1 MRQIS
6 PQGVQLIKSEESLRL
21 TPYRDAVGK
30 WTVGWGSTR
39 DVVAGRDIT
48 ETEAE
53 QRFQADVHDAV
64 ATIYQAVPHEIVD
77 GLPQASF
84 DALVSFV
91 FNVGRQAFWRANGS
105 HTDFW
110 RAVTGKDL
118 VEVARQMQRWNK
130 GRVHGKLTV
139 LPGLVRR
146 RGKEA
151 AMWGAGLRQADSR
164 IQSAS
169 VTENDLADDAT
180 VEPVEPRNKMLEHP
194 GAVAATGAGAAGVG
208 AAATAL
214 TAAGQGMTYSGDHVA
229 LIIGLALILVGA
241 GLLVWM
247 ARR

>member
-1 MRQIS
+1 MRSVS
-6 PQGVQLIKSEESLRL
+6 PQGLQLIKGEEGKRL
-21 TPYRDAVGK
+21 TAYRDAVGV
-30 WTVGWGSTR
+30 WTIGYGHTKGVKEGWQIT
-39 DVVAGRDIT
+39 DVQ
-48 ETEAE
+48 AE
-53 QRFQADVHDAV
+53 QYLRSDAQDTIR
-64 ATIYQAVPHEIVD
+64 TIYDAIPAQVVD
-77 GLPQASF
+77 GLPQACF

-91 FNVGRQAFWRANGS
+91 FNVGRQAFWRADRS

-110 RAVTGKDL
+110 RAVMGNDL
-118 VEVARQMQRWNK
+118 TDVARQMQRWVK
-130 GRVHGKLTV
+130 GRVGGKLVV

-169 VTENDLADDAT
+169 VTEQDLADDAT
-180 VEPVEPRNKMLEHP
+180 VQPEEPRRKLSEHP
-194 GAVAATGAGAAGVG
+194 AAVAATGASAAGVG

-247 ARR
+247 SRR

>member
-1 MRQIS
+1 MRSVS
-6 PQGVQLIKSEESLRL
+6 PQGINLIKSEEQLRL
-21 TPYRDAVGK
+21 EPYRDAVGK

-39 DVVAGRDIT
+39 DVEPGHDIT
-48 ETEAE
+48 EAEAE
-53 QRFQADVHDAV
+53 QRLAVDVRDAV
-64 ATIYQAVPHEIVD
+64 ATIYSAVPHEIVD

-84 DALVSFV
+84 DALVSFT
-91 FNVGRQAFWRANGS
+91 FNVGRQAFWRKNGQ

-110 RAVTGKDL
+110 RALTGNDL
-118 VEVARQMQRWNK
+118 TNVARQMQRWVK
-130 GRVHGKLTV
+130 GRVGGKLVV

-169 VTENDLADDAT
+169 VTEQDLADDAT
-180 VEPVEPRNKMLEHP
+180 VMPEEPRNRIMDHP